1 VCTATGNCGSGPP
14 RGARPPWARRFPQ
27 LQPRSDLD
35 DRDFATFA
43 YRPDSARTG
52 EEDYVPYGDSY
63 RLEWS
68 AYRGSRIGLFSFNDL
83 IPDIPTARQAANGGA
98 ADFREFRYRLR

>member
-1 VCTATGNCGSGPP
+1 
-14 RGARPPWARRFPQ
+14 
-27 LQPRSDLD
+27 
-35 DRDFATFA
+35 
-43 YRPDSARTG
+43 
-52 EEDYVPYGDSY
+52 VPYGDSY